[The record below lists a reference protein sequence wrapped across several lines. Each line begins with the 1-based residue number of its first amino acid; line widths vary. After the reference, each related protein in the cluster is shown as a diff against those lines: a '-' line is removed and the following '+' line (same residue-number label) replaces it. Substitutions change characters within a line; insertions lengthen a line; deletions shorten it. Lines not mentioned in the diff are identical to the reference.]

1 MYKFCVFDMDG
12 TVVNSIGDIAAAMNR
27 SLEKLGYKT
36 YGEDAYCKMV
46 GDGMD
51 ILCRR
56 AIQGESE
63 EEVQKL
69 IATYKA
75 DYINHCCE
83 KSVIYDGVAE
93 LVHSLNKNGVMCA
106 ILSNKPQDQ
115 ANEVSDKLFAEGMFK
130 EVIGQT
136 AKFPIKPAPDSL
148 LWLLDEY
155 GVEKSEVAYIG
166 DTNVDMQLGKSAG
179 VFTVGVTWGFRD
191 EAELR
196 EAKADAIANTAEEL
210 AKILGL

>member
-27 SLEKLGYKT
+27 SLTTLGYDT
-36 YGEDAYCKMV
+36 YPDNAYLKMV

-56 AIQGESE
+56 ALPNGSE
-63 EEVQKL
+63 DEIQKL
-69 IATYKA
+69 ISLYKE

-83 KSVIYDGVAE
+83 RSVIYDGVRE
-93 LVHSLNKNGVMCA
+93 LVHSLVAKGIKCA

-115 ANEVSDKLFAEGMFK
+115 ALEVADVLFDDTMFV
-130 EVIGQT
+130 EILGQT
-136 AKFPIKPAPDSL
+136 PEFPIKPAPDGL
-148 LWLLDEY
+148 IHMMKKY
-155 GVEKSEVAYIG
+155 GFEKGDVAYIG
-166 DTNVDMQLGKSAG
+166 DTNVDMTLGKSAD
-179 VFTVGVTWGFRD
+179 VFTIGVTWGFRD
-191 EAELR
+191 ESELTD
-196 EAKADAIANTAEEL
+196 AGADAIAHTAEDL